1 MATVLT
7 PGDSVH
13 YRKKIRKDMQAVSL
27 NADMIRLLMVIEEG
41 KSLYQISAEAEMDAP
56 TFKQTLAALLA
67 QGLIEPVQRDAQ
79 PLDRSFLNALRS
91 NLTRVV
97 GPMAEILMEEVLAEM
112 GLDAAR
118 FPLEQAADIINRV
131 ALEIPDEGSRIQ
143 FKKSMIPILNKVK
156 T

>member
-1 MATVLT
+1 MATPLK

-13 YRKKIRKDMQAVSL
+13 YRKKIRKDMQSVSL

-41 KSLYQISAEAEMDAP
+41 KSLYQISAEAEMDTP
-56 TFKQTLAALLA
+56 TFKLTLAALLA
-67 QGLIEPVQRDAQ
+67 QGLIEPVQRDVP
-79 PLDRSFLNALRS
+79 PLDRSFLNSLRS
-91 NLTRVV
+91 NLTRIV
-97 GPMAEILMEEVLAEM
+97 GPMAEILMEDVLAEM
-112 GLDAAR
+112 GLDASR

-131 ALEIPDEGSRIQ
+131 ALEIPDEASRIQ